1 MKTKTNKKLVP
12 NLIPNLAMTSFISL
26 GIILVCCSFVT
37 SLVVSNAQNTPQKVF
52 VENRADIIVPNDNR
66 QDNNQAIAQDYITK
80 NPVITSSSSIVIP
93 TISTISDTPKLAI
106 KPIINQINVLG
117 YNVNINNNNAP
128 QNIAQIQELEQYAL
142 AGGGSWK
149 QDKLQINNP
158 IEAVQFVIKYPNL
171 TKYVFSNLIRTGGQQ
186 ASLQSTI
193 IPLILFVLLISSI
206 ANLVNKKLTYNTK

>member
-66 QDNNQAIAQDYITK
+66 KDNNQAIAQDYVIK
-80 NPVITSSSSIVIP
+80 NSIITSSSSIPVSSISIISEIP
-93 TISTISDTPKLAI
+93 
-106 KPIINQINVLG
+106 KPIAKSTINQISILG
-117 YNVNINNNNAP
+117 YDVNINNVP
-128 QNIAQIQELEQYAL
+128 QNITQIQELEQYAL

-149 QDKLQINNP
+149 QDKLQINNSA
-158 IEAVQFVIKYPNL
+158 EVVQFVIKYPNL
-171 TKYVFSNLIRTGGQQ
+171 AKYVVSNLIRTGGQQ
-186 ASLQSTI
+186 LSLQSTI
-193 IPLILFVLLISSI
+193 IPLILSVLLISSI